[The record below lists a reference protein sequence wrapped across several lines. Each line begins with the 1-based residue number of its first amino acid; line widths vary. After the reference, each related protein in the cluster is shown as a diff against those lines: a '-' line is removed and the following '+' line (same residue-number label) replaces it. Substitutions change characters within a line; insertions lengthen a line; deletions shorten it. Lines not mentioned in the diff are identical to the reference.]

1 MGMRAS
7 AIEKLLTS
15 RKNRPET
22 SFSEMG
28 ERPPLAGG
36 EMRALASALS
46 GMSAS
51 AGTYGGVTPKNIG
64 FNESLK
70 ALDSYDKR
78 QDDELMSNIKVAGL
92 ADEEVA
98 RKKPIDE
105 LTRKLMQQRVAELPV
120 DGTESMEIPP
130 GFTFGDIEGNPVLG
144 QLFEDLI
151 PKRTST
157 GVKDEILRNQELMK
171 TERMKKPVSEI
182 DRKFLNKKLMDAGIE
197 QTLPPDYT
205 YGDVEDNVFFSQFK
219 GKMKGMTPYQKE
231 SLEIRKQQLANKTGL
246 TPYQQESL
254 ALRKQQVQ
262 AQRER
267 AEKQDERADKKE
279 KQGTPNQHL
288 VAGFARRLN
297 QSESVF
303 TALDEG
309 GFDRSSMKAEFL
321 TKVPDFLTGKVPE
334 LGGQV
339 LQQAQAERNF
349 VTALLRRESG
359 AAIAASEFDTAE
371 KQYFPRAGDTPEVLA
386 QKRRNREIVIDS
398 FSQEAG
404 PVLESGG
411 SSGSSN
417 SFPKTIRKDGQ
428 SATVNNEQELKES
441 RAEGWQ

>member
-7 AIEKLLTS
+7 AIEKLLQS

-64 FNESLK
+64 FNESLD

-78 QDDELMSNIKVAGL
+78 RDEQLMSNIKVAGL

-130 GFTFGDIEGNPVLG
+130 GFTFGDIEDNPVLG

-171 TERMKKPVSEI
+171 SEKRKKPVSDI

-254 ALRKQQVQ
+254 ALRKQQMQ

-267 AEKQDERADKKE
+267 EDKQEERTARKE
-279 KQGTPNQHL
+279 KQGTATQSL
-288 VAGFARRLN
+288 AAGFARRLDDAEN
-297 QSESVF
+297 VF
-303 TALDEG
+303 AELDAS
-309 GFDRSSMKAEFL
+309 GFDRSSMKAGFVSTL
-321 TKVPDFLTGKVPE
+321 PNILTGNIPG
-334 LGGQV
+334 LGGQS

-349 VTALLRRESG
+349 VSAILRRESG
-359 AAIAASEFDTAE
+359 AAIAASEFESAE
-371 KQYFPRAGDTPEVLA
+371 LQYFPRAGDTPEVIA
-386 QKRRNREIVIDS
+386 QKKRNRETVIDS
-398 FSQEAG
+398 MKQEAG
-404 PVLESGG
+404 PVLERDEGKR
-411 SSGSSN
+411 
-417 SFPKTIRKDGQ
+417 FPLTITKNGQ
-428 SATVNNEQELKES
+428 RATVNNEQELKEA
-441 RAEGWQ
+441 RAEGWK